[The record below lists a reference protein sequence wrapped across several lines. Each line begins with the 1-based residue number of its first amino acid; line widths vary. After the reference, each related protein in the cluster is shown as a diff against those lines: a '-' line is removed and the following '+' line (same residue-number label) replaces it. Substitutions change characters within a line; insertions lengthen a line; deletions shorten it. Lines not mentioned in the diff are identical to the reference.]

1 MPAFAGSAG
10 HRSVRP
16 PAVRVSGKRRELWAA
31 QRTARLT
38 PTQLERVNRLLNEL
52 LDTLGQTDQNENDK
66 LYSLTFVLSPQ
77 GSLRE

>member
-1 MPAFAGSAG
+1 
-10 HRSVRP
+10 
-16 PAVRVSGKRRELWAA
+16 LWAA